1 MARHPTF
8 AKGFN
13 SACKAAII
21 SAHKSGH
28 CSVPERGR
36 GHSAHEKFLPTGA
49 HPQGLN
55 HFSHPTHK
63 TDDVL
68 KNGLF
73 VSPTFLPSG
82 PGL

>member
-1 MARHPTF
+1 MPPHPTF
-8 AKGFN
+8 AKGFK

-21 SAHKSGH
+21 SAYKSGH
-28 CSVPERGR
+28 CCVPEEG
-36 GHSAHEKFLPTGA
+36 GEDSAHEKFLPTGA

-55 HFSHPTHK
+55 HFSHRTHK
-63 TDDVL
+63 MDDVL
-68 KNGLF
+68 ENGLF